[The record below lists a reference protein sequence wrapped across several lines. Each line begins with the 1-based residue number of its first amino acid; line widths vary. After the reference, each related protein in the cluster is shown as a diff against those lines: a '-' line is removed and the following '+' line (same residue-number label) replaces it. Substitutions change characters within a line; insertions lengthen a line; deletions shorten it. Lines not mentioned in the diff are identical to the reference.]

1 MIDPRTPVLVAG
13 GQVNQR
19 TEKGD
24 PALEPVDL
32 IVEAARRAEASSG
45 ASAGRLLTALDS
57 VRVISLL
64 SWRYLDPGAL
74 VGQRL
79 GATPRHTAYTSAGG
93 NTPQSLVNRTCL
105 DIAAGKADVV
115 LIGGAEAW
123 RTRMSFRSHGDKPPW
138 TVQDESVT
146 PTELLGGEFEMMHP
160 YELARGIAMPVQV
173 YPMFEQALRH
183 AQGRSIED
191 HMVRVSELWSRFS
204 EVAASNPN
212 AWARRAYTPEEIRTP
227 GPDNRW
233 IGFPYP
239 KLMNSNNSV
248 EQGAAVLLCSAEAA
262 ERLGVPRERWVFPH
276 SGADAHDTYG
286 LSNRHDL
293 HSSPAMRATGRAT
306 LELADVGVDDV
317 NLIDLYS
324 CFPSA
329 VEIAASELGLPVD
342 DPARPLTVTGGLSF
356 AGGPWNNYVT
366 HAIATMAD
374 RLREAPSGS
383 YGLCTA
389 NGGFITKHSM
399 GIYANVPPAT
409 GFQWADVQEEVDRAP
424 TREAVAEHDGDVVIE
439 SWTVMHDRA
448 GQPENGL
455 AAVLLPDGRRAWGT
469 TQDPDA
475 LKVLLTDDMIGRQA
489 HLSADGSLTL

>member
-1 MIDPRTPVLVAG
+1 
-13 GQVNQR
+13 
-19 TEKGD
+19 
-24 PALEPVDL
+24 
-32 IVEAARRAEASSG
+32 
-45 ASAGRLLTALDS
+45 
-57 VRVISLL
+57 
-64 SWRYLDPGAL
+64 
-74 VGQRL
+74 
-79 GATPRHTAYTSAGG
+79 
-93 NTPQSLVNRTCL
+93 
-105 DIAAGKADVV
+105 
-115 LIGGAEAW
+115 
-123 RTRMSFRSHGDKPPW
+123 
-138 TVQDESVT
+138 
-146 PTELLGGEFEMMHP
+146 
-160 YELARGIAMPVQV
+160 
-173 YPMFEQALRH
+173 
-183 AQGRSIED
+183 
-191 HMVRVSELWSRFS
+191 
-204 EVAASNPN
+204 
-212 AWARRAYTPEEIRTP
+212 
-227 GPDNRW
+227 
-233 IGFPYP
+233 
-239 KLMNSNNSV
+239 MNSNNSV

-306 LELADVGVDDV
+306 LELAGVGVDDV

-399 GIYANVPPAT
+399 GIYANVPSAT

-424 TREAVAEHDGDVVIE
+424 TREAVAEHDGDVVVE

-455 AAVLLPDGRRAWGT
+455 AAVLLPDERRAWGT